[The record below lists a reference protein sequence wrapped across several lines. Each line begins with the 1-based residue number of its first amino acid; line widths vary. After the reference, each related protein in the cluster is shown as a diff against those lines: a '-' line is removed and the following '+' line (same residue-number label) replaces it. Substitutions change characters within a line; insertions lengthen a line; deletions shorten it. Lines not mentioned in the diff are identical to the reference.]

1 MHDEWLIDN
10 RVKAKIFSSSSKGT
24 AKKNKKIFGSD
35 QKINEKGGLDK
46 YLKMD
51 FTEFFQR
58 RKF

>member
-35 QKINEKGGLDK
+35 QKINDQGWLGYIFKNGFHG
-46 YLKMD
+46 M
-51 FTEFFQR
+51 F
-58 RKF
+58 